1 MFHVLNESINLVLDA
16 LTLVKNF
23 SDMLDLYHY
32 TMYNF
37 YKELI
42 SQISPSPV

>member
-16 LTLVKNF
+16 LTLVQNF

-32 TMYNF
+32 KMHNF
-37 YKELI
+37 YK
-42 SQISPSPV
+42 